1 MPAAHLSP
9 RLCTSPPQVTPG
21 AEALADLLIK
31 HGADPNAISDGVTPL
46 LLACQAG
53 SMKLIASLLEKG
65 AQVHTAADSGVTPLM
80 VLAASGHVRGVRLLL
95 EAAKGPPEVT
105 SLVIDATTENGTAAL
120 HTAARQAHS
129 KVVSALLAAGASVSI
144 RDLSGQS
151 ALGAAFDG
159 LQSVAKYVEEA
170 LQEYAASQDRKL
182 GNDMLARAAQS
193 HVDVMELLIAQ
204 GAEPSL
210 IDKDGNTVDGA
221 TIVATF
227 RNLAKGVDDE
237 DAPKDEL

>member
-65 AQVHTAADSGVTPLM
+65 AQVHTASDSGVTPLM

-129 KVVSALLAAGASVSI
+129 KVVSELLAAGASVSI

-170 LQEYAASQDRKL
+170 LQEYAASQ
-182 GNDMLARAAQS
+182 
-193 HVDVMELLIAQ
+193 V
-204 GAEPSL
+204 
-210 IDKDGNTVDGA
+210 
-221 TIVATF
+221 
-227 RNLAKGVDDE
+227 
-237 DAPKDEL
+237 

>member
-1 MPAAHLSP
+1 MDAISLEAPLLP
-9 RLCTSPPQVTPG
+9 PSPPPRTRCAWACARATALLFAATAAALLVLIKATGWGVTPDLDITSSHG
-21 AEALADLLIK
+21 TSSRLDGTSSQLDSSQLDSAEPSMAAELSAALSSSL
-31 HGADPNAISDGVTPL
+31 AISD
-46 LLACQAG
+46 
-53 SMKLIASLLEKG
+53 ASF
-65 AQVHTAADSGVTPLM
+65 
-80 VLAASGHVRGVRLLL
+80 
-95 EAAKGPPEVT
+95 
-105 SLVIDATTENGTAAL
+105 
-120 HTAARQAHS
+120 
-129 KVVSALLAAGASVSI
+129 
-144 RDLSGQS
+144 

-210 IDKDGNTVDGA
+210 SDKDGNTVDGA

>member
-1 MPAAHLSP
+1 M
-9 RLCTSPPQVTPG
+9 
-21 AEALADLLIK
+21 
-31 HGADPNAISDGVTPL
+31 
-46 LLACQAG
+46 
-53 SMKLIASLLEKG
+53 
-65 AQVHTAADSGVTPLM
+65 
-80 VLAASGHVRGVRLLL
+80 
-95 EAAKGPPEVT
+95 
-105 SLVIDATTENGTAAL
+105 
-120 HTAARQAHS
+120 
-129 KVVSALLAAGASVSI
+129 
-144 RDLSGQS
+144 
-151 ALGAAFDG
+151 
-159 LQSVAKYVEEA
+159 AKYVEEA